1 MRAGAGRQGRQEGRT
16 APAMTAAVA
25 RAEPSGWMVCQRV
38 LQCDYP
44 TMALTRIKPKF
55 QVTIP
60 QAARE
65 AVGLKIGDFLEATP
79 TKEGVLLRPKQLVDR
94 KVELDRRLD
103 EALADVKAGR
113 VSKPYKSARTL
124 VRDALGRGRTK
135 NRPVR

>member
-1 MRAGAGRQGRQEGRT
+1 
-16 APAMTAAVA
+16 
-25 RAEPSGWMVCQRV
+25 
-38 LQCDYP
+38 
-44 TMALTRIKPKF
+44 MALTRIKPKF

-65 AVGLKIGDFLEATP
+65 AVGFKIGDFLEATP

-113 VSKPYKSARTL
+113 VSKPYKSARPL
-124 VRDALGRGRTK
+124 VRDALGRGRERTK